1 LKRKAA
7 EQGVCPLALVKVIA
21 MHWNSHVSC
30 ILQILDLRKVLD
42 CLCIDPDLDLWD
54 FIFSEVEWK
63 IMDDL
68 EDILEVSKYH
78 YIHWSSFTNLTLDFY
93 RGHTQGVE
101 G

>member
-1 LKRKAA
+1 
-7 EQGVCPLALVKVIA
+7 
-21 MHWNSHVSC
+21 MHWNSHASC

-78 YIHWSSFTNLTLDFY
+78 YIRWSSFTNLTPDFY
-93 RGHTQGVE
+93 CGHTQGVE
-101 G
+101 GRSLSHI